1 VLRKLTGNTDEL
13 VKLVDRDKFSLINKN
28 MHNIVKDL
36 LKEFGE
42 KRTEML
48 KQLGL
53 PTDVKF
59 TKDNRIDLIK
69 ELSEQYKDYKFDLSI
84 IRSFLK
90 DMYDS

>member
-1 VLRKLTGNTDEL
+1 
-13 VKLVDRDKFSLINKN
+13 

-36 LKEFGE
+36 LKEYSE
-42 KRTEML
+42 KRTEMI

-69 ELSEQYKDYKFDLSI
+69 KLSEQFKD
-84 IRSFLK
+84 
-90 DMYDS
+90 

>member
-1 VLRKLTGNTDEL
+1 
-13 VKLVDRDKFSLINKN
+13 

-42 KRTEML
+42 KRFEML

-69 ELSEQYKDYKFDLSI
+69 EISEQYKDHKFDLSI
-84 IRSFLK
+84 ILLFLK
-90 DMYDS
+90 DMYDT